1 MRDVL
6 AYSHVNDPSLPLVEN
21 STLVDDVPDSLTKS
35 RCLIGRVKLLSMQE
49 VTKSLSPYMAA
60 SLPY

>member
-6 AYSHVNDPSLPLVEN
+6 AYPHVNDPSLPQVEN

-35 RCLIGRVKLLSMQE
+35 RCLIGRLKLLGMQE
-49 VTKSLSPYMAA
+49 VTTSLSFYMAA
-60 SLPY
+60 SIPY